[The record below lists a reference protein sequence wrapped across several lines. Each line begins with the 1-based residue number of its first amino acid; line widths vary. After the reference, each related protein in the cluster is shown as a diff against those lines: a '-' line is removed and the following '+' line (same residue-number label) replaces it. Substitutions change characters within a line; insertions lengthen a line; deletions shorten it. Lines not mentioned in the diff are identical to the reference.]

1 MAFRPI
7 YSIALPIHPSLRV
20 KFGLSFLSPSLV
32 QFSNTEKEKRKLGL
46 GFGFNSVELNGRN
59 HGRSERHEPG
69 RRFPQEEPN
78 PSLQHEETLVLLR
91 QSRQGS
97 LSQTTSIL
105 FDLGFGYFML
115 VPKLVFFLGINCN
128 VGYDLPFL

>member
-1 MAFRPI
+1 MSNSGLHF
-7 YSIALPIHPSLRV
+7 SLPLQYNSRT
-20 KFGLSFLSPSLV
+20 
-32 QFSNTEKEKRKLGL
+32 QTKEKRKLGL
-46 GFGFNSVELNGRN
+46 GFGFNTVELNGRN

-78 PSLQHEETLVLLR
+78 PSLQHQETLVLLR

-115 VPKLVFFLGINCN
+115 VPKLVFFFLGINCN

>member
-1 MAFRPI
+1 MEEITDGVNAMNLGGDSHKKNRI
-7 YSIALPIHPSLRV
+7 QV
-20 KFGLSFLSPSLV
+20 
-32 QFSNTEKEKRKLGL
+32 SNTKKPLFFYVNLAK
-46 GFGFNSVELNGRN
+46 VY
-59 HGRSERHEPG
+59 
-69 RRFPQEEPN
+69 
-78 PSLQHEETLVLLR
+78 
-91 QSRQGS
+91 